1 MSTTQSIVFVI
12 VINNENIFKF
22 VEGCFKTV
30 REIDE
35 TVFGV
40 NDRPRTGA
48 GGGRICYSISLQGRF
63 TSEAIRRK
71 IVHSMSRRTR
81 YAPKR
86 PRYTIKGMEG
96 GRRKEEGRRRRRRL
110 VLFEGVGCREGVA
123 RGCRENN
130 LPRKCEVTK
139 WKTLPARRIKKP
151 GFNSWTSLGPGS
163 LNCCQVPR
171 YILRPRLSTIA
182 AVARCLSS
190 GLRGFG
196 ASGEK

>member
-81 YAPKR
+81 YAPKQ

-96 GRRKEEGRRRRRRL
+96 ERRKGEGGGGGWCCSRGS
-110 VLFEGVGCREGVA
+110 VVGRASRGGAA
-123 RGCRENN
+123 RIIYHVNV
-130 LPRKCEVTK
+130 K
-139 WKTLPARRIKKP
+139 
-151 GFNSWTSLGPGS
+151 
-163 LNCCQVPR
+163 
-171 YILRPRLSTIA
+171 
-182 AVARCLSS
+182 
-190 GLRGFG
+190 
-196 ASGEK
+196 